1 MSVGKKLKN
10 MFGGGGEEEDLTL
23 EREETDDDDS
33 KGFLTD
39 SMQSVSM
46 CPPMN
51 NNCFFCF
58 VGIVQLRERVKVVHA
73 HLLASFEISWCV
85 TVSVGFWHFSN

>member
-1 MSVGKKLKN
+1 MWVDLSEGSRGVAFESGSSMSVGKKLKN
-10 MFGGGGEEEDLTL
+10 MFGGGEEEDLTL

-58 VGIVQLRERVKVVHA
+58 VGIVQLRE
-73 HLLASFEISWCV
+73 S
-85 TVSVGFWHFSN
+85 